1 MDCLQEMLKFVDR
14 EEITGTFLTHNSY
27 YALVVVILESFDLN
41 QDADK
46 FWLFVST
53 ASNIMLL
60 Y

>member
-27 YALVVVILESFDLN
+27 YSLVVVILESFDLN